1 MSFERARSQALF
13 AQRERRAM
21 RVRAQGV
28 RPERRRHARAARA
41 AGCGRISKLG
51 TTRSTRARRTGG
63 RARRARVSMTRD
75 GDGSSSASMAHARDA
90 IIGAGEREIETIVR
104 EMSILAIPVND
115 AIEDDDALRDLDDAQ
130 KRCVEL
136 ALRGENVFVSGV
148 GGTGKSK
155 VLRAIRTS
163 LKRAGKMTATTA
175 STAIAAE
182 AVNGT
187 TLFAFCGLGLPK
199 TVDGFGFASDLT
211 KQRVRECDALLVD
224 EVSMLSGELFDRLSY
239 HLKRIRSDPR
249 PCGGIQ
255 MILFGDFLQL
265 GPVDNTDERMAT
277 GRGFCPA
284 LFLNRGWMF
293 ESWTWRESNIKTVY
307 LETVYRQQGDMAFVN
322 ALKNIR
328 TGEPGAV
335 EEFQALYTQNERE
348 VKVGASA
355 LRIVGTNDKAE
366 SVNKKAL
373 MTLQSKCY
381 TFTAVDRVQVPDIDN
396 EQERAR
402 RMSELHRLWGSL
414 SAKKKCRIAQKLELK
429 TGAKVMMLKN
439 LDVCL
444 VVDGI
449 VTRKRLVNGARGFIA
464 RMESA
469 VICLDEI
476 RKMKAN
482 MEKACDIPSESLEHG
497 IKALDDQVEWL
508 EGQLKRD
515 DKIAVPYV
523 FFNNFH
529 EKAIPILPY
538 DFEFETAGL
547 GSNIRKQIPLALAWG
562 VTAHKSQGMSLDEAY
577 VDCSNFFA
585 AGQAYVALSRLRSLS
600 GLKMTGFNQQA
611 VRTSPVAKSFY
622 DGTSQTT
629 PDAPRGWWNYN
640 SANYRNDQQG
650 KILETLIR
658 SRAPF
663 PPEHTLEVH
672 DLALKQN
679 DRTWRCQSCGKGL
692 RVCADMQDVI
702 KSTIPR
708 CSPSTTIAGVQ
719 EPRSGSARRASLRG
733 DDVPLPSPTR
743 ARRLD
748 FDESDTISQIPLAER
763 ARRLNS

>member
-1 MSFERARSQALF
+1 MA
-13 AQRERRAM
+13 
-21 RVRAQGV
+21 
-28 RPERRRHARAARA
+28 
-41 AGCGRISKLG
+41 
-51 TTRSTRARRTGG
+51 
-63 RARRARVSMTRD
+63 RD
-75 GDGSSSASMAHARDA
+75 GDASSSPSMAPVRGA

-104 EMSILAIPVND
+104 DFSILAIPVND
-115 AIEDDDALRDLDDAQ
+115 ASEDDDALRDLDDAQ

-136 ALRGENVFVSGV
+136 ALKGENVFVSGV

-187 TLFAFCGLGLPK
+187 TLYAFCGLRVSK
-199 TVDGFGFASDLT
+199 TVADGFGFGSDLT

-224 EVSMLSGELFDRLSY
+224 EVSMLSGELFDRLSF
-239 HLKRIRSDPR
+239 HLKRIREDPR

-265 GPVDNTDERMAT
+265 GPVDNTDERMAS

-293 ESWTWRESNIKTVY
+293 ESWTWRESNMKTVY
-307 LETVYRQQGDMAFVN
+307 LETVYRQHGDMAFVN

-335 EEFQALYTQNERE
+335 EEFQALYMQNEHE

-366 SVNKKAL
+366 SVNKREL
-373 MTLQSKCY
+373 MKLQSRCY
-381 TFTAVDRVQVPDIDN
+381 TFTAVDRVEVPADIDN
-396 EQERAR
+396 EQEKAR
-402 RMSELHRLWGSL
+402 RMGELHSLWKLL
-414 SAKKKCRIAQKLELK
+414 SAQKKCRIAQKLELK
-429 TGAKVMMLKN
+429 VGAKVMMLKN

-449 VTRKRLVNGARGFIA
+449 VTRRRLVNGARGFIA

-469 VICLDEI
+469 VICRDEI
-476 RKMKAN
+476 RTMKAN
-482 MEKACDIPSESLEHG
+482 MVRDVIEPSESLRHE
-497 IKALDDQVEWL
+497 ITALDDQVEWL
-508 EGQLKRD
+508 EEQLKRD
-515 DKIAVPYV
+515 DKTAVPYV

-547 GSNIRKQIPLALAWG
+547 GSNIRRQIPLALAWA

-622 DGTSQTT
+622 DGTNQTR

-640 SANYRNDQQG
+640 SANYRNDMQG
-650 KILETLIR
+650 KMLETLIR
-658 SRAPF
+658 NRAPF

-672 DLALKQN
+672 DLACRHN
-679 DRTWRCQSCGKGL
+679 DRTWKCRSCGKGL
-692 RVCADMQDVI
+692 RVCADMQDAI
-702 KSTIPR
+702 NASITTG
-708 CSPSTTIAGVQ
+708 SPSTTIADVQ

-733 DDVPLPSPTR
+733 VDAPLPSPTR
-743 ARRLD
+743 ARRLA